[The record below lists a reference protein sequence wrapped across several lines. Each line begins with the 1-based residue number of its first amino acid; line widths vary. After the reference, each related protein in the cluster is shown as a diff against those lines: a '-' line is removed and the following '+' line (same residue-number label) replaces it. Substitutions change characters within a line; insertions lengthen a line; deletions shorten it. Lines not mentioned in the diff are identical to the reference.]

1 MQEIIYLDVTFC
13 PVNHFITKMYNLFYY
28 LFSLRA
34 IKLTS
39 THFKMLIEKHL
50 IFDWRLAD

>member
-1 MQEIIYLDVTFC
+1 MYYYLDVTFC

-39 THFKMLIEKHL
+39 ARFKMLIEKTPH
-50 IFDWRLAD
+50 F